1 MNNDSITVC
10 IATFNGEDFI
20 IQQIESILNNIGP
33 NDEIIIVDD
42 CSTDRTV
49 EIISDLND
57 ERVKLFIN
65 KTNSGEVFSFNRALS
80 LARNNFIFLSDQD
93 DVWLEGRTELMIQ
106 KLELNKSFVLSSNF
120 DWIDKDN
127 NYLDIFYDGVST
139 KDSFKHFKNI
149 VDIFVGKTNYF
160 GCSMLIFREALNI
173 ILPIPRFIES
183 HDLWIALVANI
194 VKKNCHI
201 DDKTFLKRSHKNN
214 LTSTISNRNFIKS
227 IWSRII
233 FLISIIII
241 FKRKFILKFND

>member
-1 MNNDSITVC
+1 MNNNSITVC

-65 KTNSGEVFSFNRALS
+65 KNNSGEVFSFNRALS

-93 DVWLEGRTELMIQ
+93 DVWQEGRTELMIK
-106 KLELNKSFVLSSNF
+106 KLKLNKSFVLSSNF

-127 NYLDIFYDGVST
+127 NYLDIFYDGVSSR
-139 KDSFKHFKNI
+139 DSFKYFKNI

-173 ILPIPRFIES
+173 ILPIPRFVES

-194 VKKNCHI
+194 LKKNYHI
-201 DDKTFLKRSHKNN
+201 DDKTFLKRLHKNN
-214 LTSTISNRNFIKS
+214 LTSTISNRNFMKS

-233 FLISIIII
+233 FLISIVVI
-241 FKRKFILKFND
+241 FKRRFILKFND